1 MVQSRLALRGRPLL
15 VEFKTDDYMK
25 KLVFAAAL
33 AALFAGNAFAQ
44 QPAGSPEGGISAE
57 MLKEIS
63 KGYEGNAYDKA
74 LRNALAVTPIGTL
87 AMNAENAAM
96 IDTHFS
102 DRVKTKGIT
111 DQQSSGRCWLFT
123 GLNVLR
129 AKMID
134 KYDLPRM
141 EFSQNYLFFYDQLE
155 KANLFLQGVID
166 TKDLPFE
173 DRKVDW
179 LFSNPLSDGGQ
190 FTGVS
195 NLIAKYGVVPSE
207 AMPETYQANNTSQ
220 MANLIKL
227 KLREYGLELRE
238 TYDKAYKEAA
248 KRPRK
253 DVEKAMKKVEAELQ
267 DMKVKQLSEVYRML
281 ALCLGEPVQEFEWIR
296 CDKNNN
302 IVSRN
307 TYTPKS
313 FYDEFIGEDLENN
326 YVMIM
331 NDPCREYGKVY
342 EIDYDRHVYDG
353 HNWLYVNLPVER
365 IKEMAIASIKDNTAM
380 YFSCDV
386 GKFANSKKGVL
397 DINNFDYESLMGVTF
412 GMDKKE
418 RVQTHASGSSHAM
431 TLIAVDI
438 VDGKPVKWMVENSW
452 GPSSGYQ
459 GNYIMTDEWFDEYM
473 FRLVVEKK
481 YVPSDVLEMLDQE
494 PVQLPAWD
502 PMFAPEE

>member
-1 MVQSRLALRGRPLL
+1 
-15 VEFKTDDYMK
+15 MK
-25 KLVFAAAL
+25 KLVLAAAL
-33 AALFAGNAFAQ
+33 AAMCAGFDAYAQ
-44 QPAGSPEGGISAE
+44 QPAGNPKGGISAE
-57 MLKEIS
+57 MLAKIS
-63 KGYEGNAYDKA
+63 DRYEGNAADKA
-74 LRNALAVTPIGTL
+74 LRNALATTPINTL

-102 DRVKTKGIT
+102 DRVRTKGIT
-111 DQQSSGRCWLFT
+111 DQKSSGRCWLFT

-134 KYDLPRM
+134 KYELPGM

-195 NLIAKYGVVPSE
+195 NLITKYGLVPAE
-207 AMPETYQANNTSQ
+207 AMPETYQSDNTSQ
-220 MANLIKL
+220 MANLLKL

-238 TYDKAYKEAA
+238 APKS
-248 KRPRK
+248 
-253 DVEKAMKKVEAELQ
+253 KVQ
-267 DMKVKQLSEVYRML
+267 DMKIRQLSEIYRML
-281 ALCLGEPVQEFEWIR
+281 ALCLGEPVQEFEWTR

-302 IVSRN
+302 IVSRKK
-307 TYTPKS
+307 YTPKS

-353 HNWLYVNLPVER
+353 HNWLYINLPIER

-418 RVQTHASGSSHAM
+418 RVKTHASGSSHAM

-438 VDGKPVKWMVENSW
+438 VEGKPVKWMVENSW
-452 GPSSGYQ
+452 GPASGYQ
-459 GNYIMTDEWFDEYM
+459 GNYIMTDEWFNEYM

-481 YVPSDVLEMLDQE
+481 YVPADVLKMLDQK

>member
-1 MVQSRLALRGRPLL
+1 
-15 VEFKTDDYMK
+15 MK
-25 KLVFAAAL
+25 KLVLAAAL
-33 AALFAGNAFAQ
+33 AAMCAGFNAYAQ
-44 QPAGSPEGGISAE
+44 QPAGNPKGGLSAE
-57 MLKEIS
+57 MLAKIS
-63 KGYEGNAYDKA
+63 DRYEGNAADKA
-74 LRNALAVTPIGTL
+74 LRNALATTPINTL

-96 IDTHFS
+96 IDTQFS
-102 DRVKTKGIT
+102 YRVRTMGIS
-111 DQQSSGRCWLFT
+111 DQKSSGRCWLFT

-134 KYDLPRM
+134 KYELPGM

-195 NLIAKYGVVPSE
+195 NLITKYGLVPAE
-207 AMPETYQANNTSQ
+207 AMPETYQSDNTSQ
-220 MANLIKL
+220 MANLLKL

-238 TYDKAYKEAA
+238 APKS
-248 KRPRK
+248 
-253 DVEKAMKKVEAELQ
+253 KVQ
-267 DMKVKQLSEVYRML
+267 DMKIRQLSEIYRML
-281 ALCLGEPVQEFEWIR
+281 ALCLGEPVHEFEWTR

-302 IVSRN
+302 IVSRK

-353 HNWLYVNLPVER
+353 HNWLYINLPIER

-438 VDGKPVKWMVENSW
+438 VEGKPVKWMVENSW
-452 GPSSGYQ
+452 GPASGYQ
-459 GNYIMTDEWFDEYM
+459 GNYIMTDEWFNEYM

-481 YVPSDVLEMLDQE
+481 YVPADVLKMLDQK

>member
-1 MVQSRLALRGRPLL
+1 
-15 VEFKTDDYMK
+15 MK
-25 KLVFAAAL
+25 RFILTAAFAAMFIGHSAM
-33 AALFAGNAFAQ
+33 AQ
-44 QPAGSPEGGISAE
+44 QPAGSPEGGISAA
-57 MLKEIS
+57 MLEEIS
-63 KGYEGNAYDKA
+63 GSYAGDADDKA
-74 LRNALAVTPIGTL
+74 IRNALAVTPIPTL
-87 AMNAENAAM
+87 ATNAENAAM

-102 DRVKTKGIT
+102 DRVRTKGIT

-134 KYDLPRM
+134 KYDLPGM
-141 EFSQNYLFFYDQLE
+141 EFSQNYLFFYDPLE

-195 NLIAKYGVVPSE
+195 NLITKYGLVPAE

-220 MANLIKL
+220 MATLLKL
-227 KLREYGLELRE
+227 KLREQGLDLRE
-238 TYDKAYKEAA
+238 AAA
-248 KRPRK
+248 KGANAK
-253 DVEKAMKKVEAELQ
+253 KLQAMKV
-267 DMKVKQLSEVYRML
+267 DQLKDIYRML
-281 ALCLGEPVQEFEWIR
+281 ALCLGEPVKEFEWIR
-296 CDKNNN
+296 CDKANK
-302 IVSRN
+302 IVSRK

-326 YVMIM
+326 YIMIM

-353 HNWLYVNLPVER
+353 HNWVYINLPVER

-452 GPSSGYQ
+452 GPASGYQ
-459 GNYIMTDEWFDEYM
+459 GNYIMTDEWFNEYM

-481 YVPSDVLEMLDQE
+481 YVPADVLKMLDQK
-494 PVQLPAWD
+494 PIQLPAWD
-502 PMFAPEE
+502 PMFAPEQ

>member
-1 MVQSRLALRGRPLL
+1 
-15 VEFKTDDYMK
+15 MK
-25 KLVFAAAL
+25 KLVLAAAL
-33 AALFAGNAFAQ
+33 AAMCAGFNAYAQ
-44 QPAGSPEGGISAE
+44 QPAGNPKGGISAE
-57 MLKEIS
+57 MLAKIS
-63 KGYEGNAYDKA
+63 DRYEGNAADKA
-74 LRNALAVTPIGTL
+74 LRNALATTPINTL

-102 DRVKTKGIT
+102 DRVRTKGIT
-111 DQQSSGRCWLFT
+111 DQKSSGRCWLFT

-134 KYDLPRM
+134 KYELPGM

-195 NLIAKYGVVPSE
+195 NLITKYGLVPAE
-207 AMPETYQANNTSQ
+207 AMPETYQSDNTSQ
-220 MANLIKL
+220 MANLLKL

-238 TYDKAYKEAA
+238 APKS
-248 KRPRK
+248 
-253 DVEKAMKKVEAELQ
+253 KVQ
-267 DMKVKQLSEVYRML
+267 DMKIRQLSEIYRML
-281 ALCLGEPVQEFEWIR
+281 ALCLGEPVQEFEWTR

-302 IVSRN
+302 IVSRKK
-307 TYTPKS
+307 YTPKS

-353 HNWLYVNLPVER
+353 HNWLYINLPIDR

-431 TLIAVDI
+431 TLIAVDV

-452 GPSSGYQ
+452 GPAAGYQ
-459 GNYIMTDEWFDEYM
+459 GNYIMTDEWFNEYM

-481 YVPSDVLEMLDQE
+481 YVPADVLKMLDQK

>member
-1 MVQSRLALRGRPLL
+1 MEISALL
-15 VEFKTDDYMK
+15 VWMTDVWFLSYRVLNLLPLNVATFFIMK
-25 KLVFAAAL
+25 RIFITAAV
-33 AALFAGNAFAQ
+33 AAFMAGGVAYAQ
-44 QPAGSPEGGISAE
+44 QPAGSPEGGISAK
-57 MLKEIS
+57 MLSEIS
-63 KGYEGNAYDKA
+63 KGYEGNASDKA
-74 LRNALAVTPIGTL
+74 IRNALAGTSIATL
-87 AMNAENAAM
+87 AVNAENAAM

-134 KYDLPRM
+134 KYDLPGM

-166 TKDLPFE
+166 TKDLPFD

-195 NLIAKYGVVPSE
+195 NLIVKYGVVPSE
-207 AMPETYQANNTSQ
+207 AMPENYQSNNTSN
-220 MANLIKL
+220 MGNLLKL
-227 KLREYGLELRE
+227 KLREDGLALR
-238 TYDKAYKEAA
+238 AA
-248 KRPRK
+248 AAEGCK
-253 DVEKAMKKVEAELQ
+253 DAKLRQ
-267 DMKVKQLSEVYRML
+267 MKVAQLSEIYRML
-281 ALCLGEPVQEFEWIR
+281 ALCLGEPVKEFEW
-296 CDKNNN
+296 KGK
-302 IVSRN
+302 

-353 HNWLYVNLPVER
+353 HNWLYINLPVER

-386 GKFANSKKGVL
+386 GKFLDRKKGVL
-397 DINNFDYESLMGVTF
+397 DIANFDYESLMGVSF
-412 GMDKKE
+412 GMDKKQ

-431 TLIAVDI
+431 TLIAVD
-438 VDGKPVKWMVENSW
+438 VCEETGKPVKWMVENSW
-452 GPSSGYQ
+452 GPASGYQ
-459 GNYIMTDEWFDEYM
+459 GCLIMTDEWFNEYM

-481 YVPSDVLEMLDQE
+481 YVPADVLKMLEQT

>member
-1 MVQSRLALRGRPLL
+1 
-15 VEFKTDDYMK
+15 MK
-25 KLVFAAAL
+25 RIILL
-33 AALFAGNAFAQ
+33 AAVAAFVFGTDTFAQ
-44 QPAGSPEGGISAE
+44 QRAGAPEGGLSPQILEKIAQ
-57 MLKEIS
+57 
-63 KGYEGNAYDKA
+63 GYAGNPSDKA
-74 LRNALAVTPIGTL
+74 IKNALAGTSIATL
-87 AMNAENAAM
+87 AINSENAAM

-111 DQQSSGRCWLFT
+111 DQKSSGRCWLFT

-134 KYDLPRM
+134 KYDLPGM

-166 TKDLPFE
+166 TKELSYE

-195 NLIAKYGVVPSE
+195 NLIVKYGLVPAE
-207 AMPETYQANNTSQ
+207 AMPETYQSNNTAQ
-220 MANLIKL
+220 MANLLKL
-227 KLREYGLELRE
+227 KLREDGLALRKVYE
-238 TYDKAYKEAA
+238 EGHAALA
-248 KRPRK
+248 KRPKK
-253 DVEKAMKKVEAELQ
+253 DVEKGMKELDAKLQAMKVQ
-267 DMKVKQLSEVYRML
+267 QLSEIYRML
-281 ALCLGEPVQEFEWIR
+281 CLCLGEPVKEFEWTR
-296 CDKNNN
+296 CNSKDE
-302 IVSRN
+302 IVSRK

-326 YVMIM
+326 YIMIM

-386 GKFANSKKGVL
+386 GKFFSRTKGTLDLANM
-397 DINNFDYESLMGVTF
+397 DYESLMGVTF
-412 GMDKKE
+412 GMNKQE

-431 TLIAVDI
+431 TLIAVD
-438 VDGKPVKWMVENSW
+438 VCPQTGKPTKWMVENSW
-452 GPSSGYQ
+452 GPASGYK
-459 GNYIMTDEWFDEYM
+459 GCLIMTDEWFNEYM
-473 FRLVVEKK
+473 FRLVLEKK
-481 YVPSDVLEMLDQE
+481 YVPADVLEMLKQT